1 MKNQRWRVTPKWHTP
16 CAHIGLRGATPITVF
31 LNYRK
36 EFFPMRKNKLAV
48 SSLMFSG
55 ALIFGTG
62 AAWPQ
67 SSGSDQ
73 PRAGQSGSSVGSGSS
88 TMSEQMSQDQIKKIQ
103 QALKDKGHD
112 PGPIDGNMNAQTQQ
126 ALRAFQKSQ
135 NITVTGTL
143 DSSTA
148 SALGVTPPSAR
159 GAGSSSSGTTGPSRD
174 SSGLGSSTDAPN
186 PGSSN
191 RGSSGMSGSGSG
203 SKSSGGTA
211 GSGS

>member
-1 MKNQRWRVTPKWHTP
+1 MRNK
-16 CAHIGLRGATPITVF
+16 
-31 LNYRK
+31 RK
-36 EFFPMRKNKLAV
+36 IAV
-48 SSLMFSG
+48 SSFMFSSALVLG
-55 ALIFGTG
+55 AGV
-62 AAWPQ
+62 AWPQ
-67 SSGSDQ
+67 LSEPS
-73 PRAGQSGSSVGSGSS
+73 RAGQSGSAVGSGSG
-88 TMSEQMSQDQIKKIQ
+88 TMSGQMSQDQMKKIQ

-148 SALGVTPPSAR
+148 SALGVAPPSSR
-159 GAGSSSSGTTGPSRD
+159 GAGSSSSGSAGPSRD
-174 SSGLGSSTDAPN
+174 SSGLGSSKDATGTDP
-186 PGSSN
+186 SSSS
-191 RGSSGMSGSGSG
+191 RGSSGSG